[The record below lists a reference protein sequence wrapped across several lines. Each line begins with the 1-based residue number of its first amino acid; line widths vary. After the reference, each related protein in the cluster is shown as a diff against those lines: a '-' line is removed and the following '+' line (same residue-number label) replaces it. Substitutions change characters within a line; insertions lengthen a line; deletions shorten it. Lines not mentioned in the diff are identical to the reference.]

1 MSKEAKPAATEIG
14 AGDKPAKKGGK
25 LLWIIIGVVIL
36 GGGGAAAFL
45 LTGHKAAAKP
55 AADAAADASG
65 SAPPAAPHA
74 PPIYYK
80 FDPAFVVNFGSE
92 GNTRYL
98 QITVETMSRDPAD
111 HRGDQDQRACD
122 SQRSGVVVLRAAI
135 RCPDYAGWQGSPAPG
150 DSGHHSQDRG
160 RRGRQGELIEGVYFT
175 SFVIQ

>member
-1 MSKEAKPAATEIG
+1 MAKEAKTAATEIG
-14 AGDKPAKKGGK
+14 PGDKPAKKGGK
-25 LLWIIIGVVIL
+25 LLWIVIGVVVL

-45 LTGHKAAAKP
+45 LSSHKAAAKP

-65 SAPPAAPHA
+65 AAPPAVPHA

-98 QITVETMSRDPAD
+98 QITVETMSRDPAIIEEIKTNEP
-111 HRGDQDQRACD
+111 
-122 SQRSGVVVLRAAI
+122 AI
-135 RCPDYAGWQGSPAPG
+135 RNDLVLLFSAQQYDALVT
-150 DSGHHSQDRG
+150 QDG
-160 RRGRQGELIEGVYFT
+160 KDHLRQATLDTIRKTVAAEGAKSELIEGVYFT